1 MAFDITNPATYSKD
15 FKNLLRQKGYAGK
28 KDVPVEEL
36 EALYVDYSGKQE
48 QDTKVATNLLSSV
61 ASDPAPYTSA
71 MASQD
76 TFQGDQSFDL
86 TQINNQ
92 GGSGPIFSTVQAV
105 DEQAALRRQQSEQAA
120 AQPDPND
127 QFRMVVQDRILPAID
142 AIKQKRS
149 SAAGIKNTWERKMQ
163 QDSVD
168 QLAATRINDLV
179 ASGLINSQDAGLIM
193 KRADESKG
201 LTYEESLRGFLFDR
215 MNPQQQTE
223 AGVSVDPE
231 TAEALKVA
239 VDVYKTAESAAELR
253 ADDPAARRAA
263 DDAYRTVQNVKKKAG
278 LSVEVNPVEDYKTVL
293 RDVKFLQNAQN
304 DDTPRVTLND
314 QVIEEGSYG
323 DALLGLQ
330 TKLGT
335 IMASPEFREKLP
347 VIDRRTFETPED
359 YQAAI
364 RKAGQ
369 LYLDENGQ
377 VMTPDIFAEKEKKA
391 RFTTFKPKENEP
403 VPSTPM
409 AEQPAN
415 NLSRANKNLIRRM
428 IQEGKDST
436 NTNFKPTPEMIASVR
451 EEMNE
456 EQIESALR
464 SLYAGNSWANKIGFR
479 NPTIKDEDMSG
490 VLGRTEDP
498 EAAKFLSEIDPEVVK
513 QVYEKADRLQGFSAR
528 GLKNE
533 DGTWS
538 QKVDTPDK
546 VLSRIRALASKRGK

>member
-1 MAFDITNPATYSKD
+1 MAFDITNPATYD
-15 FKNLLRQKGYAGK
+15 EGFKSVLRQKGYAGR

-36 EALYVDYSGKQE
+36 EALYIDYSGKQE

-61 ASDPAPYTSA
+61 AADPAPYTGA
-71 MASQD
+71 MANQD

-86 TQINNQ
+86 TQVNNPRA
-92 GGSGPIFSTVQAV
+92 GGPIFSAVQAI
-105 DEQAALRRQQSEQAA
+105 DEQEAMKRQQAAEQVA

-127 QFRMVVQDRILPAID
+127 EFRMVVQDRILPAID

-149 SAAGIKNTWERKMQ
+149 STAGIKNTWERKMQ

-215 MNPQQQTE
+215 MNPQQQSE
-223 AGVSVDPE
+223 ASVSVDPE

-278 LSVEVNPVEDYKTVL
+278 LSSEPNLMEDYKVTRKKLDTL
-293 RDVKFLQNAQN
+293 RNAQT
-304 DDTPRVTLND
+304 DRIPSIIIDGQTVTED
-314 QVIEEGSYG
+314 QY
-323 DALLGLQ
+323 DQAMLGFQ
-330 TKLGT
+330 AQLGT
-335 IMASPEFREKLP
+335 LEASPDFRNAVPVVDEKN
-347 VIDRRTFETPED
+347 FKTPEE
-359 YQAAI
+359 YKAAI
-364 RKAGQ
+364 QEAGGIYRDSSGR
-369 LYLDENGQ
+369 LI
-377 VMTPDIFAEKEKKA
+377 TPQRFEEEQKKA
-391 RFTTFKPKENEP
+391 RFTTFKPKPDEP
-403 VPSTPM
+403 VPTTQ
-409 AEQPAN
+409 AEQSPAIPAGERN
-415 NLSRANKNLIRRM
+415 MIRRM
-428 IQEGKDST
+428 IQEGEDLT
-436 NTNFKPTPEMIASVR
+436 NTRFSPEAISAVR

-456 EQIESALR
+456 EQIEGALR
-464 SLYAGNSWANKIGFR
+464 SLYSGNSWANRIGLR

-490 VLGRTEDP
+490 VLGRTDDL
-498 EAAKFLSEIDPEVVK
+498 EAAKFLSEIDPETVK
-513 QVYEKADRLQGFSAR
+513 RVYEKTDRLQGFSAR

-538 QKVDTPDK
+538 QKVDTPEK

>member
-61 ASDPAPYTSA
+61 AADPAPYTGA

-335 IMASPEFREKLP
+335 IMA
-347 VIDRRTFETPED
+347 
-359 YQAAI
+359 
-364 RKAGQ
+364 
-369 LYLDENGQ
+369 
-377 VMTPDIFAEKEKKA
+377 A
-391 RFTTFKPKENEP
+391 RY
-403 VPSTPM
+403 
-409 AEQPAN
+409 
-415 NLSRANKNLIRRM
+415 
-428 IQEGKDST
+428 G
-436 NTNFKPTPEMIASVR
+436 
-451 EEMNE
+451 
-456 EQIESALR
+456 
-464 SLYAGNSWANKIGFR
+464 
-479 NPTIKDEDMSG
+479 
-490 VLGRTEDP
+490 
-498 EAAKFLSEIDPEVVK
+498 
-513 QVYEKADRLQGFSAR
+513 
-528 GLKNE
+528 
-533 DGTWS
+533 
-538 QKVDTPDK
+538 
-546 VLSRIRALASKRGK
+546 

>member
-1 MAFDITNPATYSKD
+1 MAFDITNPATYSED
-15 FKNLLRQKGYAGK
+15 FKSLLRQKGYAGK

-61 ASDPAPYTSA
+61 AADPAPYTGA

-86 TQINNQ
+86 TQMNNQ

-105 DEQAALRRQQSEQAA
+105 DEQEALRRQQAEQAA
-120 AQPDPND
+120 AQPDAND
-127 QFRMVVQDRILPAID
+127 EFRMVVQERILPAID

-149 SAAGIKNTWERKMQ
+149 STAGIKNTWERKMQ
-163 QDSVD
+163 QDTVD

-215 MNPQQQTE
+215 MNPQQQGSQRGMVLDEQTNKALESATKIYDSAIRFAEANPENASALAAVESASKNVQALQKQAGISTEPDLLGDYRQRRKGLETLLNAQRERIPAIIVDGQTLTEDQYDTAITGFQAQLGTLEASPDFRNAVTQIDETSFDDPEKFKAAIQE
-223 AGVSVDPE
+223 AGGI
-231 TAEALKVA
+231 
-239 VDVYKTAESAAELR
+239 
-253 ADDPAARRAA
+253 
-263 DDAYRTVQNVKKKAG
+263 YRDKSGRLV
-278 LSVEVNPVEDYKTVL
+278 
-293 RDVKFLQNAQN
+293 
-304 DDTPRVTLND
+304 TPQRF
-314 QVIEEGSYG
+314 EEE
-323 DALLGLQ
+323 Q
-330 TKLGT
+330 
-335 IMASPEFREKLP
+335 
-347 VIDRRTFETPED
+347 
-359 YQAAI
+359 
-364 RKAGQ
+364 
-369 LYLDENGQ
+369 
-377 VMTPDIFAEKEKKA
+377 KKA
-391 RFTTFKPKENEP
+391 RFTTFKPKPDEP
-403 VPSTPM
+403 VPTAQ
-409 AEQPAN
+409 AEQSADIPGGERN
-415 NLSRANKNLIRRM
+415 MIRRM
-428 IQEGKDST
+428 IQDGEDLT
-436 NTNFKPTPEMIASVR
+436 NTRFSPESISAVR

-464 SLYAGNSWANKIGFR
+464 GLYAGNSWANQLGFR

-513 QVYEKADRLQGFSAR
+513 RVYEKTDRLQGFSAR

-533 DGTWS
+533 DGSWS
-538 QKVDTPDK
+538 PKVDTPEK